1 MYENKKILILGAA
14 RSGIAIAKF
23 LQDKH
28 NDLTISDV
36 KALDKDVKKELES
49 LGIKVIEEKDQLDL
63 IDNSYDLIIKN
74 PAIMDTSLVS
84 KKIRD
89 LNVRCENEMEVA
101 YHFIPQNV
109 QIIGITGSNG
119 KTTTT
124 TLVYELLKRLNVNV
138 VLGGNIGYPL
148 ASVVKNLKENDVLL
162 LEISDHQLNDFNDF
176 KTNISVL
183 LNICPTHLDYHG
195 TYEHYKWTKAKIF
208 NHHTSNDIAI
218 INKQNDDCL
227 EVSKD
232 IKSNKIYFN
241 DENNYIGEDG
251 IYIDKEKVIDLK
263 DIFLKGRHNYEDILA
278 SLLVVKRFSWDPK
291 VIGEFLKNF
300 GGVEHRQE
308 FVREYQNIKF
318 YNDSKATNP
327 TATINA
333 LKTFQEPILL
343 ILGGQERNQDFNE
356 LNSYM
361 NYVKKIYAI
370 GTVTSRVV
378 EYAKSIHK
386 EVEACYK
393 LNVAL
398 EKIKEDMVSGDVV
411 LLSTASA
418 SQDQYVKFEDRGEEF
433 KKFVANL

>member
-36 KALDKDVKKELES
+36 KALDKEVKKELES

-74 PAIMDTSLVS
+74 PAIMETSLVS

-124 TLVYELLKRLNVNV
+124 TLVYELLKKLNVNV

-356 LNSYM
+356 LNPYM